1 MSKTNRPYLLL
12 IIILLLTSLACQ
24 LSFNLPFRVVRGSG
38 NVVTEERQVD
48 DFSRID
54 FSGIGEIEIE
64 LGDQSALI
72 IEAED
77 NLMPLIETEVRGDTL
92 RIGFRDNVTPSPTE
106 PIRYSLT
113 VTSLE
118 SIETSGLGNVTAPDL
133 QSGQFNVAMSGAG
146 SIDISSL
153 EANSL
158 DVDMSGLG
166 NLSINGGTV
175 DNLEVSMSGGGDF
188 DAEDMQVTEAR
199 VDISG
204 LGSATIRVSD
214 RLDAEI
220 SGGGSVRYYGDPTV
234 NEEVS
239 GLGNIERLGD

>member
-1 MSKTNRPYLLL
+1 
-12 IIILLLTSLACQ
+12 
-24 LSFNLPFRVVRGSG
+24 
-38 NVVTEERQVD
+38 
-48 DFSRID
+48 
-54 FSGIGEIEIE
+54 
-64 LGDQSALI
+64 
-72 IEAED
+72 
-77 NLMPLIETEVRGDTL
+77 
-92 RIGFRDNVTPSPTE
+92 
-106 PIRYSLT
+106 
-113 VTSLE
+113 
-118 SIETSGLGNVTAPDL
+118 
-133 QSGQFNVAMSGAG
+133 
-146 SIDISSL
+146 
-153 EANSL
+153 
-158 DVDMSGLG
+158 MSGLG